1 MMTFIYI
8 IIFICFYI
16 AIGIILFGVC
26 YKYNFLNMRDEYIR
40 DKRNNSENE
49 NIFLTLVF

>member
-8 IIFICFYI
+8 ITFICFYI
-16 AIGIILFGVC
+16 ALGITIFGIC
-26 YKYNFLNMRDEYIR
+26 YKYNFFDMRDEYIR
-40 DKRNNSENE
+40 DKRSNSENE